1 MNKNSSNNSVLYLF
15 LLSLLVSFGVILVFS
30 KDTNNKS
37 STAYISDSALLASAY
52 IPVNF
57 EEEFKEKEVKIV
69 KKAPPVAPKKE
80 VKKVSVAKV
89 EKKVEPVIQRAVVAP
104 QQERKRSA
112 VMSYAVTKQ
121 PVVIAPR
128 PIVSKPKPQVVYE
141 KPKPAPVKEKPKQN
155 VSNLEKEIRDLAIKK
170 LEKEITESKE

>member
-15 LLSLLVSFGVILVFS
+15 LLSLLVSFGVILAFS

-57 EEEFKEKEVKIV
+57 EDDFKEKEVKIV
-69 KKAPPVAPKKE
+69 KKAPTVAPKKD
-80 VKKVSVAKV
+80 VKKVSIAKV
-89 EKKVEPVIQRAVVAP
+89 EKKVEPVTVVAP

-121 PVVIAPR
+121 PVVVAPR
-128 PIVSKPKPQVVYE
+128 PIESKPKPQVVYE

-155 VSNLEKEIRDLAIKK
+155 ISNLEKEIRDLAIKK